1 MRKALFALT
10 TAAALV
16 ATTGMASAADG
27 CSPTYDGGVYC
38 LPGARPGVPYNYG
51 RYYRDYDSPRYGG
64 YARYGG
70 CRTITIQ
77 RDDGSFKRIRR
88 CD

>member
-1 MRKALFALT
+1 MRKALFALA

-27 CSPTYDGGVYC
+27 CSRGYDGGIYC
-38 LPGARPGVPYNYG
+38 LPGARPGVPYNY
-51 RYYRDYDSPRYGG
+51 DSPRYRG

-70 CRTITIQ
+70 CRTITIT

-88 CD
+88 CG

>member
-27 CSPTYDGGVYC
+27 CSRGYDGGIYC
-38 LPGARPGVPYNYG
+38 LPGARPGVPYG
-51 RYYRDYDSPRYGG
+51 GHYRDYDSPRYGG
-64 YARYGG
+64 YARYSG